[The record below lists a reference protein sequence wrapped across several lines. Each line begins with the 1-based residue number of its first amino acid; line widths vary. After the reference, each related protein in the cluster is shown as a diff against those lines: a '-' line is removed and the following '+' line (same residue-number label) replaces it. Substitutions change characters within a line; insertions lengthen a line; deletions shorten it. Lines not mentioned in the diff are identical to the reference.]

1 MADTPRLS
9 LSSDVQRLLTS
20 EGERRLT
27 DDDIVQLQVHMNM
40 ICRWAE
46 RVPETTKFF
55 FVQWAPVLVLPR
67 IEGFT
72 REQLSIAAYLRPL
85 HSQLCAIAV
94 QVLWKSDQLIRT
106 LCSALNAGDLI
117 VAATMARSLMESTA
131 AFGCET
137 EAIGALWRERKRKLA
152 PDIESLMDFDKAVSA
167 VIGQIMFGT
176 RLQKNQQPE
185 TGIQRTNIVTF
196 IKKAET
202 LSEYSGLFRLYEIL
216 CDTVH
221 PSIGANRCFWTN
233 EPDSTDE
240 GLLEFTGSRRA
251 PGILGNL
258 PYAIGK
264 GTIWSLQWLGHMW
277 VLFERTRNDL
287 FLTGGIYAL
296 PRRYYGG
303 VTPGDPSGYC
313 SCGSGV
319 KKDECYHQFG
329 VQ

>member
-1 MADTPRLS
+1 MSETPKLS
-9 LSSDVQRLLTS
+9 LCSDVQRLLTS

-46 RVPETTKFF
+46 RVPERTKFF

-72 REQLSIAAYLRPL
+72 REQLSIAVYLQPL

-137 EAIGALWRERKRKLA
+137 EAIGALWRERKRKPA
-152 PDIESLMDFDKAVSA
+152 HDIESLVDFDEAVSA

-176 RLQKNQQPE
+176 RLQKNEQPE

-196 IKKAET
+196 IKKAEK

-221 PSIGANRCFWTN
+221 PSIGANRCFWTR
-233 EPDSTDE
+233 EPASTDE
-240 GLLEFTGSRRA
+240 GVFEFNGSRRA
-251 PGILGNL
+251 PGILGDL

-264 GTIWSLQWLGHMW
+264 GAIWSLQWLGHMW

-287 FLTGGIYAL
+287 FLTGSIYAL
-296 PRRYYGG
+296 PRQYYGG
-303 VTPGDPSGYC
+303 VAPSDSTGYC
-313 SCGSGV
+313 SCGSGI
-319 KKDECYHQFG
+319 KKDECYHKFG
-329 VQ
+329 V